1 MSTKFHPICHFNYIH
16 NRRSLAAAIII
27 KLLLNCSIIRL
38 IFNYLGNKDLT
49 NYFYV
54 YIIKMTI
61 MSRHKPPKTQDAKE
75 AALRAQHALHSRPE
89 SVLDENFQT
98 HEFFDPRD
106 LVQVRYEMLRRHRV
120 EGKPVTEVAETFGTS
135 RQAFYKSSSAFGVQG
150 VSGILPKKRGPKR
163 AHKCTDE
170 VLNFVEQWQATADA
184 QESVSE
190 AVRNRFGITIN
201 PRSIERALARHK
213 KKRQKKGK
221 KS

>member
-27 KLLLNCSIIRL
+27 KVLFNCFNIRL
-38 IFNYLGNKDLT
+38 ILNYLGKKDLT
-49 NYFYV
+49 NYFYM
-54 YIIKMTI
+54 YIIIMTI
-61 MSRHKPPKTQDAKE
+61 MSRHKPPKT
-75 AALRAQHALHSRPE
+75 
-89 SVLDENFQT
+89 
-98 HEFFDPRD
+98 FDPRD
-106 LVQVRYEMLRRHRV
+106 LVQIRYEMLRRNRV
-120 EGKPVTEVAETFGTS
+120 EGKAVTEVASTFGTS
-135 RQAFYKSSSAFGVQG
+135 RQAFYKSSSAFEAQG
-150 VSGILPKKRGPKR
+150 VSGLLPKRRGPKR

-170 VLNFVEQWQATADA
+170 VLNFVEQWQATADV